1 MWETKAEER
10 ARTSRPSRRPASRPS
25 SCSKKRTGSPIPKKR
40 LIENEPEV
48 PGSEEGWQRHGIAHG
63 PDYARDTIPEVG
75 QEMKGFIFD
84 PGMTG
89 LAEEGPRITS

>member
-1 MWETKAEER
+1 MGDKGGRKSKDKQTKQK
-10 ARTSRPSRRPASRPS
+10 ASKQLQQ
-25 SCSKKRTGSPIPKKR
+25 KKDRQPNT
-40 LIENEPEV
+40 ENEPEV